1 MEDKIIKSDTQIV
14 SPTEKN
20 EIANIV
26 KEIANSILESVQ

>member
-14 SPTEKN
+14 SPTERE
-20 EIANIV
+20 EISNII